1 MYGASLGAVAMDFLE
16 ALTRLNVN
24 RRGGRFSPHKPVMM
38 LAVLDLALADRTSDN
53 RIQLDPPLLE
63 RYRAYWDVVADEGDQ
78 PNPYLP
84 FFHLRSEPFWHL
96 HPSSGNQK
104 ILDALRSMGGIA
116 QARSLIEYASLEGSV
131 WQALQDPDYVESAA
145 ATVITHW
152 FPERREALEDLWARN
167 KEVSQYEEL
176 LDRQEPMP
184 ADDIGD
190 SCVPARKTA
199 FRRLVLEA
207 YDYRCAACGW
217 RFMLEDWAL
226 VESAHI
232 VPFSDS
238 RNDDPR
244 NGIALSPT
252 FHRLMDEGVVSP
264 GPDLRWHVAS
274 VIDPRLPDNRP
285 LLEIEGTDLILPRD
299 ERRHP
304 DPEAL
309 EWRMNLLRS

>member
-1 MYGASLGAVAMDFLE
+1 MMDFLE

-38 LAVLDLALADRTSDN
+38 LAVLDLALAGRLSDN
-53 RIQLDPPLLE
+53 RIRLDPPLLE
-63 RYRAYWDVVADEGDQ
+63 RYWAYWGVVADEGDK

-84 FFHLRSEPFWHL
+84 LFHLRSEPFWYL
-96 HPSSGNQK
+96 HASSGNQR
-104 ILDALRSMGGIA
+104 ILDEQGSIGGMA
-116 QARSLIEYASLEGSV
+116 QARSLIEYASLQDSV
-131 WQALQDPDYVESAA
+131 WQTLRDPDYVETAA

-152 FPERREALEDLWARN
+152 FPERREALEDIWARN
-167 KEVSQYEEL
+167 KEVSQYEKL
-176 LDRQEPMP
+176 LDRQQP
-184 ADDIGD
+184 AAARDLARAY
-190 SCVPARKTA
+190 VPARDAA

-226 VESAHI
+226 VEAAHI

-238 RNDDPR
+238 CNDDPR

-252 FHRLMDEGVVSP
+252 FHRLMDKRVIAP

-274 VIDPRLPDNRP
+274 VVDERFPDNQP

-309 EWRMNLLRS
+309 EWRMNQLRS